1 MRWNNQKIQPDT
13 EALRTSTRMGTFHS
27 VGRRNERI
35 LKPSTTSP
43 RFTWI
48 NTQSGHKKRKPTT
61 IATNIE
67 ELFQLNGLRG
77 ELDDKSRATEAF
89 RSMTLQ
95 QRIQESKT
103 WSSWA
108 EGLTAVI
115 STTLNRHMRPRRI
128 THPDSFTLSV
138 DLSGKMAVGQDQ
150 GVATS
155 WWFATHSQ

>member
-1 MRWNNQKIQPDT
+1 MRWNSQKIQPDT

-67 ELFQLNGLRG
+67 ELFQLMAYEVNLMTSQGPLR
-77 ELDDKSRATEAF
+77 LFD
-89 RSMTLQ
+89 
-95 QRIQESKT
+95 
-103 WSSWA
+103 
-108 EGLTAVI
+108 
-115 STTLNRHMRPRRI
+115 P
-128 THPDSFTLSV
+128 
-138 DLSGKMAVGQDQ
+138 
-150 GVATS
+150 
-155 WWFATHSQ
+155 